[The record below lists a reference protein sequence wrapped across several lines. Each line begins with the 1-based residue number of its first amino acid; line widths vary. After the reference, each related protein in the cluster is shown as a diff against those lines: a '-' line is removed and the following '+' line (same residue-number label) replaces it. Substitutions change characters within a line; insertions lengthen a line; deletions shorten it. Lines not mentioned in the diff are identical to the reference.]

1 MSMIDEQFEFRRG
14 FERGIDGKEHGQSI
28 GGRVF
33 SSVVRLFGF
42 ESEETGERVARQEG
56 FSAGKRQRRLRQHCH
71 GETLCSTV
79 KSMFGFDERNV
90 DRGSGF
96 HQGEQRR

>member
-1 MSMIDEQFEFRRG
+1 MSTVDEQCEFRKG
-14 FERGIDGKEHGQSI
+14 FERGMEGKEHGQSF

-33 SSVVRLFGF
+33 RSIVSLFGF
-42 ESEETGERVARQEG
+42 EPEATGESVARQEG
-56 FSAGKRQRRLRQHCH
+56 FSAGKRERRRRQYCH
-71 GETLCSTV
+71 GETMCSTV

-96 HQGEQRR
+96 QSKTRG